1 MARGQTKPRSSVQGI
16 SVRTMADEPV
26 RADVAGYFR
35 KNPEGTLKDL
45 YQQGDLVLLY
55 DNGKAQPVR
64 LSVVRD
70 RSVVGRF
77 LLGGR
82 EITATRLTL
91 ERDANGNPIGL
102 KETGRG
108 GRRVA

>member
-1 MARGQTKPRSSVQGI
+1 M
-16 SVRTMADEPV
+16 SVRSVDDEPV

-35 KNPEGTLKDL
+35 NNPEGTLKDL
-45 YQQGDLVLLY
+45 YEQGDIISLY
-55 DNGKAQPVR
+55 DDGRAQPVR
-64 LSVVRD
+64 ISLVRD

-91 ERDANGNPIGL
+91 ERDAEGKPIGL
-102 KETGRG
+102 KETGRN
-108 GRRVA
+108 GRRVV

>member
-1 MARGQTKPRSSVQGI
+1 M
-16 SVRTMADEPV
+16 SVRSMDDEPV

-35 KNPEGTLKDL
+35 NNPEGTLKDL
-45 YQQGDLVLLY
+45 YQQGDLISLY
-55 DNGKAQPVR
+55 DDGKAQPVR
-64 LSVVRD
+64 ISVVKD

-82 EITATRLTL
+82 EIAATRLTL

-108 GRRVA
+108 GRRVV

>member
-1 MARGQTKPRSSVQGI
+1 M
-16 SVRTMADEPV
+16 SVRSMDDEPV

-35 KNPEGTLKDL
+35 NNPEGTLKDL
-45 YQQGDLVLLY
+45 YQQGDLISLY
-55 DNGKAQPVR
+55 DDGKAQPVR
-64 LSVVRD
+64 ISVVKD

-108 GRRVA
+108 GRRVV

>member
-1 MARGQTKPRSSVQGI
+1 MARGYTGTRTSVQGI
-16 SVRTMADEPV
+16 SVRSVDDEPV

-35 KNPEGTLKDL
+35 NNPNGTLKDL
-45 YQQGDLVLLY
+45 YQKGDLISLY
-55 DNGKAQPVR
+55 DEGRAQPVR
-64 LSVVRD
+64 ISLVRD

-91 ERDANGNPIGL
+91 ERDADGNPIGL
-102 KETGRG
+102 KEAGRG
-108 GRRVA
+108 GRRGV